1 LYVLQR
7 LGGGPA
13 KLTLVGPKSASQP
26 AWSPDGSRIAFVC
39 LWPTYPDLCVA
50 NADGTGVVHLTNDEQ
65 PDQAPA
71 WSPDGTKLAFARYP
85 PGAYK
90 VAYAKVAVMDLA
102 TRQITLLGDGA
113 DPAWS
118 PDGAKLV
125 FAGIDG
131 LFVMNADGS
140 GRTRLTTGEHRAPA
154 WRP

>member
-1 LYVLQR
+1 
-7 LGGGPA
+7 
-13 KLTLVGPKSASQP
+13 
-26 AWSPDGSRIAFVC
+26 
-39 LWPTYPDLCVA
+39 VA
-50 NADGTGVVHLTNDEQ
+50 NADGTGVVRLTTDEQ

-71 WSPDGTKLAFARYP
+71 WSPDGSKLAFARYP
-85 PGAYK
+85 PGAYN
-90 VAYAKVAVMDLA
+90 VAYAKLAVMDLA

-118 PDGAKLV
+118 PDGSKLV